1 MASPSRDGDKPSLF
15 CLETVM
21 AVLTQHHLF
30 VKELDALLNAEIERL
45 KDELSAGLLESYE
58 DYQKVCGKI
67 GGLRL
72 SLDYMDEA
80 DSIVSKRLSS

>member
-1 MASPSRDGDKPSLF
+1 MG
-15 CLETVM
+15 
-21 AVLTQHHLF
+21 VLTQHGLF
-30 VKELDALLNAEIERL
+30 LRELESLVTAEIERL
-45 KDELSAGLLESYE
+45 KDELAAGMLTSTE
-58 DYQKVCGKI
+58 DYQKICGKI